1 MEFASFFHFRTWEN
15 KVVYSVSATFYL
27 PNPKSL
33 LVAYVN
39 MVYFLFQPPFLFQ
52 ILRPSSFQ
60 PFQARKASI
69 PARKFSPKKKTAQ
82 AMKFRAVGLAL
93 VNIPAILACSLPHAT
108 WKKDSSSNPR
118 KKKQLAAKS
127 QGESWRRRWLQESA
141 AASSA
146 GVDGCIGV
154 NRPGQ

>member
-69 PARKFSPKKKTAQ
+69 PARKFSPKKKTVQ

-118 KKKQLAAKS
+118 KKNSSRQSLKVSRGGGDGCRSRRLHHRR
-127 QGESWRRRWLQESA
+127 ESM
-141 AASSA
+141 AAS
-146 GVDGCIGV
+146 V
-154 NRPGQ
+154 